1 MQPKLLF
8 LLPQTKSIIDFINPI
23 ECVNDDIIVSNRF
36 IDDVEY
42 KDSENIQGFY
52 YLDTTTIT
60 NALKNNSILYVTY
73 LNEKL
78 CGVTMDDFYNA
89 DIIPMSIANFNDI
102 STNFLDKYIDDLVI
116 VWYDTKNHVK
126 GKQIKNEINEVS
138 FLLERIETLGYKYL
152 YFLDDSED
160 DIANV
165 INDFITGDDNKR
177 KEILEN
183 YS

>member
-23 ECVNDDIIVSNRF
+23 ERVNDDIIVSNRF

-89 DIIPMSIANFNDI
+89 DIIPMSISNFNDI